1 MTAMR
6 DELTALVRAVHAK
19 VAAREFNGQLEIGS
33 VGGGRIW
40 FGDGYWSPDNVLWWP
55 PAPGRA
61 GAQEMGVES
70 GVAVFLKSVGAE

>member
-1 MTAMR
+1 MTA
-6 DELTALVRAVHAK
+6 ELTALIRAVQTK
-19 VAAREFNGQLEIGS
+19 VQNGEFRGQLEIAGD
-33 VGGGRIW
+33 GGGRLW
-40 FGDGYWSPDNVLWWP
+40 FGRSYYSPENVLYWP